1 MTATIN
7 NKFRHVSANMEIL
20 AISVVQE
27 WTPCEGSRDD
37 DAATRLFR
45 TVADRVRVH
54 WCNRA
59 VADCKISI
67 TVENLDGATL
77 TLGGENGKTAKAL
90 LQEGAKDLINATLVA
105 GEGGTVEVTA
115 SYQGSTMV
123 MGCTFIGTYDTTAP
137 FKAFVT
143 YRHYSAK

>member
-1 MTATIN
+1 MTATI
-7 NKFRHVSANMEIL
+7 NKFRHVSANME
-20 AISVVQE
+20 AHAKSVVQK

-45 TVADRVRVH
+45 TIANRVRVH

-59 VADCKISI
+59 VADCKIQI

-90 LQEGAKDLINATLVA
+90 LQEGAKDLINATLIA
-105 GEGGTVEVTA
+105 GEGGAVEVAA
-115 SYQGSTMV
+115 SYQGATMV
-123 MGCTFIGTYDTTAP
+123 VGCTFIGTYDSTAP
-137 FKAFVT
+137 FKAFVVCR
-143 YRHYSAK
+143 YYSA

>member
-1 MTATIN
+1 MTATI
-7 NKFRHVSANMEIL
+7 NKFRHVSANMETL
-20 AISVVQE
+20 TISVVQE

-37 DAATRLFR
+37 DAATRLLR
-45 TVADRVRVH
+45 TIADRVRVH

-59 VADCKISI
+59 VADCKIQI

-123 MGCTFIGTYDTTAP
+123 MGCTFIGTYDATAL
-137 FKAFVT
+137 FKAFIT
-143 YRHYSAK
+143 YRRYSAK

>member
-37 DAATRLFR
+37 DAATRLLR
-45 TVADRVRVH
+45 TIADRVRVR

-67 TVENLDGATL
+67 AVENLDGATI

-123 MGCTFIGTYDTTAP
+123 MGCTFISTYDTAAP
-137 FKAFVT
+137 WEAFVT
-143 YRHYSAK
+143 YRYHSVR